1 MDMKNIISYA
11 LKHGEIN
18 KDMLVA
24 MVREMDE
31 EMAVRFTEAILGIAV
46 PKAVPQASNVEGCQ
60 CRLLG
65 YNYLKDCVDY
75 EYEEEVTRYFKTE
88 KEADEFSD
96 GKSYRWAGER
106 RISDEYKYEG
116 KYVFTNKSTCQ
127 LSRWLEGAK

>member
-1 MDMKNIISYA
+1 MKNIINYA

-24 MVREMDE
+24 MVSQMDD
-31 EMAVRFTEAILGIAV
+31 EMAVRFTEAILGIAFQEV
-46 PKAVPQASNVEGCQ
+46 IPEVSKVYDHDN

-65 YNYLKDCVDY
+65 YNYLKDVVEY
-75 EYEEEVTRYFKTE
+75 EYEDEVTRYFKTE

-116 KYVFTNKSTCQ
+116 KHVFTEKDTCQ
-127 LSRWLEGAK
+127 LTRWLEGAK